1 MRTAKPGMMAKD
13 YFQIS
18 ITHIPTGND
27 VSFDAWVTGFA
38 DSFASSW
45 KGTPVYGRMDDLYNF
60 QKTSRKISLAFDVV
74 AANKFE
80 AAKNVRKLNKL
91 AQFLYPVYSAPQGDM
106 GTPNSQTLQAAPL
119 LKIKWNGLISNALDG
134 AGLVGFLNG
143 FSYSPEIDSG
153 QFFVKGRG
161 SGKPFMAYQLH
172 RVQFEYTV
180 LHTHLTGWTTRTV
193 DLGGGVSKH
202 IFGGDERRELGS
214 TFPHAV
220 SDPIILPVEGDA
232 ADETEPD
239 PAAPGVPR
247 DEDGYDAKEENNVC
261 NGDFG
266 DPDCD
271 DIDWD
276 AYSKLPGNMGVTSR
290 SKAKGR
296 MIATPFPP
304 DHNPEIVESQQGQI
318 LNDSGHATLDVVPGE
333 GPPGY

>member
-1 MRTAKPGMMAKD
+1 MRTEKPGMIAKD

-91 AQFLYPVYSAPQGDM
+91 AQFLYPVYSAPQGDL

-119 LKIKWNGLISNALDG
+119 LKVKWNGLISNALDG

-143 FSYSPEIDSG
+143 FSYSPEIESG

-202 IFGGDERRELGS
+202 IFGGDDARELGS
-214 TFPHAV
+214 TFPHAI
-220 SDPIILPVEGDA
+220 SDPIILPTEGDA

-239 PAAPGVPR
+239 PAAPAPADAATNGEQTPQDPPATDDDAEPLPNEGARGPNQLREAQAARLLSR
-247 DEDGYDAKEENNVC
+247 DA
-261 NGDFG
+261 
-266 DPDCD
+266 
-271 DIDWD
+271 
-276 AYSKLPGNMGVTSR
+276 TS
-290 SKAKGR
+290 A
-296 MIATPFPP
+296 
-304 DHNPEIVESQQGQI
+304 
-318 LNDSGHATLDVVPGE
+318 ATLPEGE
-333 GPPGY
+333 RGVLDTDLSSILGDRSW

>member
-239 PAAPGVPR
+239 PAGPSVPP
-247 DEDGYDAKEENNVC
+247 DVGPAEQVK
-261 NGDFG
+261 NGICRGAVD
-266 DPDCD
+266 DPDCAD
-271 DIDWD
+271 VDWEARINDPEMYTATGSQVRSQANLRAYGTSIVTD
-276 AYSKLPGNMGVTSR
+276 AALYEESRANEAAILEAAAPETS
-290 SKAKGR
+290 
-296 MIATPFPP
+296 
-304 DHNPEIVESQQGQI
+304 
-318 LNDSGHATLDVVPGE
+318 
-333 GPPGY
+333 

>member
-1 MRTAKPGMMAKD
+1 
-13 YFQIS
+13 
-18 ITHIPTGND
+18 
-27 VSFDAWVTGFA
+27 
-38 DSFASSW
+38 
-45 KGTPVYGRMDDLYNF
+45 
-60 QKTSRKISLAFDVV
+60 
-74 AANKFE
+74 
-80 AAKNVRKLNKL
+80 
-91 AQFLYPVYSAPQGDM
+91 M

-239 PAAPGVPR
+239 PAGPSVPP
-247 DEDGYDAKEENNVC
+247 DVGPAEQVK
-261 NGDFG
+261 NGICRGAVD
-266 DPDCD
+266 DPDCAD
-271 DIDWD
+271 VDWEARINDPEMYTATGSQVRSQANLRAYGTSIVTD
-276 AYSKLPGNMGVTSR
+276 AALYEESRANEAAILEAAAPETS
-290 SKAKGR
+290 
-296 MIATPFPP
+296 
-304 DHNPEIVESQQGQI
+304 
-318 LNDSGHATLDVVPGE
+318 
-333 GPPGY
+333 